1 MLRFSRPYSTMTE
14 VRQPSFPKA
23 RSLARLQDE
32 ARFVLEDQGRPDATV
47 SLEFSTM
54 ARMRRLKK
62 RYLGKDQEVVD
73 VLAFPETDGFPHP
86 DDPHRIGEILI
97 NWDAFKDD
105 YPHMRFLM
113 VHGVLHLLGYTHDGK
128 DDTILMERL
137 ERTLCR
143 RIASLESTSDRTRSS
158 SS

>member
-1 MLRFSRPYSTMTE
+1 MASAKS
-14 VRQPSFPKA
+14 KA
-23 RSLARLQDE
+23 LLKLQEE
-32 ARFVLEDQGRPDATV
+32 AGFVLSEQGKPEATV
-47 SLEFSTM
+47 ALGFATM
-54 ARMRRLKK
+54 AQMRRMKK

-73 VLAFPETDGFPHP
+73 VLAFPEEDGFPHP
-86 DDPHRIGEILI
+86 DDPHRIGEIFI

-105 YPHMRFLM
+105 YAHMRFLM

-128 DDTILMERL
+128 SDTILMERL

-143 RIASLESTSDRTRSS
+143 RIASQESTSAPTRSS